1 MERPCSATVDQKGY
15 ILAIGFTSGIVRVV
29 DLTRRSTEP
38 MKPQVSKHS
47 SVKGSAPNLLSN
59 EEELKEEQDGS
70 FEGIRSSDNIRVVR
84 SYHLFNSPVSSIIM
98 GKTNTAAVL
107 STASSTVYFIDFNLK
122 TADPAAPYL
131 LKMPVLAHLQ
141 FPAKVMGGTWIV
153 EKGETKLLLSLS
165 NAFLVSVKA
174 PGV

>member
-1 MERPCSATVDQKGY
+1 
-15 ILAIGFTSGIVRVV
+15 
-29 DLTRRSTEP
+29 

-153 EKGETKLLLSLS
+153 EKGETKLLLSLN